1 MVFSSNVFLLYFL
14 PLFLICYFVC
24 PKKFRNYVILLF
36 SIVFYAYGAPDFI
49 LYLLGSTV
57 ASFYLVKAM
66 RKTGKPGLKKTLLR
80 PGHHYQSR
88 AFGILQICQL
98 PD

>member
-24 PKKFRNYVILLF
+24 PKRFRNYVILLF

-57 ASFYLVKAM
+57 ANFYLVKAM
-66 RKTGKPGLKKTLLR
+66 RKTEKSIIFAK
-80 PGHHYQSR
+80 
-88 AFGILQICQL
+88 
-98 PD
+98 